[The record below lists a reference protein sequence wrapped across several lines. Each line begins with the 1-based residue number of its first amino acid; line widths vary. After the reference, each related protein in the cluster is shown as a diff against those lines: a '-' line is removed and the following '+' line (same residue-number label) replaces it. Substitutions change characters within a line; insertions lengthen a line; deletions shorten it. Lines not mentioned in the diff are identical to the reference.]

1 MVDVNC
7 FQGGT
12 GSVATVKVDAAP
24 LGEAVRKRLMRQAFL
39 HYSAAHRAGTHSTLT
54 RAEVNFRTAKP
65 WRQKGTGR
73 ARSGD
78 YSSPIWRKGGI
89 VFGPKP
95 RSYTNGLN
103 RKARR
108 EALRSAL
115 LTRVQGGQLKLLD
128 GWKAGKPSTKAASAA
143 LKSLGCGEGRTLLVL
158 AEASETLLKSFRNL
172 KNVAIETA
180 ANLNAEHILLADHL
194 VIEKQAL
201 DTILTGRL
209 GHA

>member
-115 LTRVQGGQLKLLD
+115 LVRMQGGALKLLD
-128 GWKAGKPSTKAASAA
+128 GWKSGKPSTKAAAAA
-143 LKSLGCGEGRTLLVL
+143 LEALGCTGRTLLVI
-158 AEASETLLKSFRNL
+158 AEVNEQLLKSFRNL

-180 ANLNAEHILLADHL
+180 ANVNAEHILLADH
-194 VIEKQAL
+194 VVFEKQAL
-201 DTILTGRL
+201 DSTLTGRL

>member
-1 MVDVNC
+1 
-7 FQGGT
+7 
-12 GSVATVKVDAAP
+12 
-24 LGEAVRKRLMRQAFL
+24 
-39 HYSAAHRAGTHSTLT
+39 
-54 RAEVNFRTAKP
+54 
-65 WRQKGTGR
+65 
-73 ARSGD
+73 
-78 YSSPIWRKGGI
+78 
-89 VFGPKP
+89 
-95 RSYTNGLN
+95 
-103 RKARR
+103 
-108 EALRSAL
+108 

>member
-115 LTRVQGGQLKLLD
+115 LVRMQGGALKLLD
-128 GWKAGKPSTKAASAA
+128 GWKAGKPSTKAAAAA
-143 LKSLGCGEGRTLLVL
+143 LAALGCTGRTLLVI
-158 AEASETLLKSFRNL
+158 AEVNEQLLKSFRNL

-180 ANLNAEHILLADHL
+180 ANVNAEHILLADH
-194 VIEKQAL
+194 VVFEKQAL
-201 DTILTGRL
+201 DSTLTGRL

>member
-7 FQGGT
+7 FQSGS
-12 GSVATVKVDAAP
+12 GSVTTVKVDAAP

-95 RSYTNGLN
+95 RSYVNGLN

-115 LTRVQGGQLKLLD
+115 LTRVQD
-128 GWKAGKPSTKAASAA
+128 GSLRMIDAFNPAKPSTKAAVAA
-143 LKSLGCGEGRTLLVL
+143 LKALGCTGRTLLVV
-158 AEASETLLKSFRNL
+158 SENRDNVFKSFRNL
-172 KNVAIETA
+172 ARVAIETV
-180 ANLNAEHILLADHL
+180 ANLNAEHILLSDH
-194 VIEKQAL
+194 VVFEKQAL
-201 DTILTGRL
+201 DSILGGRL